1 MQYVK
6 CRDMDPL
13 GTTVKPVLK
22 ENTLKE
28 RSREFYARYRKE
40 KIIATY
46 NWNTYIMPE
55 HANTANLIFQTK
67 CAITFAYVS
76 YVSTDLTEERKI
88 LTSQQSFE
96 KLLQDIL
103 SH

>member
-1 MQYVK
+1 
-6 CRDMDPL
+6 
-13 GTTVKPVLK
+13 
-22 ENTLKE
+22 
-28 RSREFYARYRKE
+28 
-40 KIIATY
+40 
-46 NWNTYIMPE
+46 MPE

-67 CAITFAYVS
+67 CAISFAYIF

-88 LTSQQSFE
+88 LTSQQSLE